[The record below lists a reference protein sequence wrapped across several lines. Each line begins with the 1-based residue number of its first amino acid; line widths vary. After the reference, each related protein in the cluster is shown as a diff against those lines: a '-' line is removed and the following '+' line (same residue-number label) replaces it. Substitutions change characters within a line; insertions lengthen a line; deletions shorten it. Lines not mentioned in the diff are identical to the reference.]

1 MLRIVTSGTALAV
14 TALALAAAPAGTAGA
29 TPAHRPAVQAADRA
43 ARYKASH
50 DTDPHQPLPPAAR
63 AGRRHRTEAAL
74 RQATAQRA
82 EAATSRTLTG
92 TQRPQQT
99 SYWCG
104 PAAVSGALA
113 VRGVAVSQRTA
124 ASLLRTT
131 SDGTDWSGTNAK
143 VPKAYRTGYP
153 VADVLT
159 YKLRGQGAHY
169 YPVWLDYNPTATQK
183 ARYRTRLVADI
194 DRGWDL
200 VGNAWEVPGGPH
212 LVGHPGNQEIFH
224 YFTIRGYT
232 RSGTDTRYQDS
243 VHGASSI
250 SWSSGVPA
258 YSTMS
263 SNTIAVIVGGR
274 GYVW

>member
-1 MLRIVTSGTALAV
+1 MLRIATSGTVLAV
-14 TALALAAAPAGTAGA
+14 TALVLAAVPAAAAPA
-29 TPAHRPAVQAADRA
+29 RDPAVGAAERA
-43 ARYKASH
+43 AEYKASH
-50 DTDPHQPLPPAAR
+50 DTDPHSALPAAAR
-63 AGRRHRTEAAL
+63 AGLRQRTEAAL
-74 RQATAQRA
+74 RDTAGPRE
-82 EAATSRTLTG
+82 EAATSRSLTG
-92 TQRPQQT
+92 TQQAQQT

-104 PAAVSGALA
+104 PAAVSSAIA
-113 VRGVAVSQRTA
+113 VRGVSVTQRRA
-124 ASLLRTT
+124 ATLLRTT
-131 SDGTDWSGTNAK
+131 WDGTDWSGTNAD
-143 VPKAYRTGYP
+143 VPKSYQTGYP

-159 YKLRGQGAHY
+159 YTLRGQDAHY
-169 YPVWLDYNPTATQK
+169 YPVWLDYNPTAKQK

-194 DRGWDL
+194 DSGWDL

-232 RSGTDTRYQDS
+232 RSGAYTRYQDS

-263 SNTIAVIVGGR
+263 SDTIAVIVGGR